1 MLLFLELLFFLPPF
15 LTYSFLPLN
24 PPSPGL
30 PAVSPSSSALSPNS
44 PVCFAYLPPWW
55 LPLAPRLLR
64 IEQLDDLE
72 CQETGPGVS
81 ASPSILKTPGDTEGK
96 EAAALLPAYWADHN
110 WFSHLPSGFSW
121 QCCLAE
127 RKYGGQ

>member
-1 MLLFLELLFFLPPF
+1 M
-15 LTYSFLPLN
+15 
-24 PPSPGL
+24 G
-30 PAVSPSSSALSPNS
+30 
-44 PVCFAYLPPWW
+44 FAYLPPWW

-64 IEQLDDLE
+64 AEQLDGLQ

-81 ASPSILKTPGDTEGK
+81 ASPSIFKTPADTEGG
-96 EAAALLPAYWADHN
+96 EAAALPPAYWADHN